1 MEYQLDYI
9 KRDLR
14 ERKYL
19 NANSNFEVLTE
30 VLELVRL
37 SEGIEIVRLENLM
50 TGELLINKPDLA
62 LDMLDQIAT
71 GIIRQLDTEIIE
83 LAKKKLI
90 F

>member
-1 MEYQLDYI
+1 MEYRLDYV

-30 VLELVRL
+30 VLELIRL
-37 SEGIEIVRLENLM
+37 SEGIEIVRLENLT

-71 GIIRQLDTEIIE
+71 GIIRQLDTKIIE
-83 LAKKKLI
+83 LAKRN
-90 F
+90 

>member
-1 MEYQLDYI
+1 MEYRLDYV

-19 NANSNFEVLTE
+19 NANSNFEALTE
-30 VLELVRL
+30 VLELIRL

-62 LDMLDQIAT
+62 LDMLNQIAA
-71 GIIRQLDTEIIE
+71 GIVRQLDTEIIE
-83 LAKKKLI
+83 LAKRN
-90 F
+90 